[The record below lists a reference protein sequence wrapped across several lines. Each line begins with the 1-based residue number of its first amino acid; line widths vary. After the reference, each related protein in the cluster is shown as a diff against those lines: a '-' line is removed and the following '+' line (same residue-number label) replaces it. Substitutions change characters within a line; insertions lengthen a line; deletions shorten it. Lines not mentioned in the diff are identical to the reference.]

1 MMRFARPLLIGL
13 LLVLGSLL
21 PAWGQSAGDG
31 SIYSRFGIGELQVFS
46 SSQAEALGGNGVAL
60 RSLNYTNFSNP
71 ALWSDQVLTRVELGA
86 RFQTIESTGGPESD
100 SRLTA
105 GTFDGVQFSFPLLRQ
120 KLGVAFGFA
129 PVSRSNFRS
138 RVQRTTDSSPFG
150 DEELDYQV
158 EFLGRGGL
166 QKITGGMG
174 YRFNDALSVGASL
187 DYLFGTIESQRRTS
201 FPAGNLRETVVTDG
215 VRLTALTATLGSH
228 LTLSD
233 LLRDD
238 DNLMVGA
245 AVTLPTDLSGER
257 TRTIGESLDR
267 DTVQTASGGALDM
280 PWTANVGLAY
290 VPSSALTLTIDGSYA
305 PWSQA
310 ESGLTSDGGVAFSFP
325 TGGTETLKDR
335 WRISSGVEWRPA
347 GDDSFQGFLA
357 RTAYRLGVS
366 YEQLYVSPN
375 GRTTLDAVEAR
386 IGISLP
392 TSISGTR
399 IDLMGNVGRQ
409 GTTSQDLV
417 QDTYYG
423 ISARVSIGER
433 WFQQRRL
440 R

>member
-13 LLVLGSLL
+13 LLMLGSLL

-31 SIYSRFGIGELQVFS
+31 SIYSRFGIGELQPFS
-46 SSQAEALGGNGVAL
+46 SSQAKALGGNGVAL

-71 ALWSDQVLTRVELGA
+71 ALWSDQVLTRAALGA

-138 RVQRTTDSSPFG
+138 RVQRTTSSSPF
-150 DEELDYQV
+150 DEDLDYQV

-174 YRFNDALSVGASL
+174 YRFNEAVSVGASL
-187 DYLFGTIESQRRTS
+187 DYIFGTIESQRRTS
-201 FPAGNLRETVVTDG
+201 FPGANLQETVVTDG
-215 VRLTALTATLGSH
+215 VRLTTLTATVGSH
-228 LTLSD
+228 LTLGD
-233 LLRDD
+233 LLRPD
-238 DNLMVGA
+238 DNFMVGA
-245 AVTLPTDLSGER
+245 AVTLPTNLSGER
-257 TRTIGESLDR
+257 TRTVGESLDR
-267 DTVQTASGGALDM
+267 DTVQTASGGMLDM
-280 PWTANVGLAY
+280 PWTANVGVAY
-290 VPSSALTLTIDGSYA
+290 VPSSALTFTLDGSYA

-310 ESGLTSDGGVAFSFP
+310 ESSLTPDGTIPFTFP
-325 TGGTETLKDR
+325 TGGTETLTNR
-335 WRISSGVEWRPA
+335 WTMSSGVEWRPA

-375 GRTTLDAVEAR
+375 GETTLNAVEAR
-386 IGISLP
+386 LGISLP

-409 GTTSQDLV
+409 GTTSQGLV

-423 ISARVSIGER
+423 VSARVSIGER
-433 WFQQRRL
+433 WFQERRL